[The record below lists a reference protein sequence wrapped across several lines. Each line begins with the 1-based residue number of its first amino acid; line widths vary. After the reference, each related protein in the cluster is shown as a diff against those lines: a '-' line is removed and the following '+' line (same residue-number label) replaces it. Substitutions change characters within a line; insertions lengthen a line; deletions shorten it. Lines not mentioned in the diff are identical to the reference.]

1 MDFEIYGFYNKKK
14 LIIESIQLMNSS
26 LEKLFQELPKDKV
39 KYLSQKFFRKQRK
52 SVKKKK
58 SNISI

>member
-39 KYLSQKFFRKQRK
+39 KYLSQKTFRKQLK
-52 SVKKKK
+52 SVKKK
-58 SNISI
+58 